1 MNEQNRSNLQRDED
15 TRSKLRRLPLIATM
29 SIVVC
34 VGVVLA
40 LLLSRAPQAASVQT
54 PSLAAGASV
63 TIKLTGVAGSKGM
76 VMAALCDKA
85 TFLKRCPYMQTVAAS
100 PVVSLKF
107 EGVKPGTY
115 AAMLFH
121 DENGNGEF
129 DRSANGMPLEGY
141 AFSRNAKGKYGPPSF
156 EDAAVEVK
164 PGNAVFDIYM
174 VYLWRRFWK

>member
-15 TRSKLRRLPLIATM
+15 MRSKLRRLPLIATM
-29 SIVVC
+29 SIVAC

-40 LLLSRAPQAASVQT
+40 MLLSRMPQAASVQT

-100 PVVSLKF
+100 PVVNLQF
-107 EGVKPGTY
+107 DGVKPGMY

-129 DRSANGMPLEGY
+129 DRSASGMPLEGY

-156 EDAAVEVK
+156 EDAAVELTAGK
-164 PGNAVFDIYM
+164 AALDIDM
-174 VYLWRRFWK
+174 VY

>member
-1 MNEQNRSNLQRDED
+1 MNEKKPSKVQGSED

-29 SIVVC
+29 SIVAC
-34 VGVVLA
+34 VGLLLS
-40 LLLSRAPQAASVQT
+40 LLLSRALQAASVQA

-63 TIKLTGVAGSKGM
+63 TIKLSGVAGSKGM

-100 PVVSLKF
+100 PVVNLKF
-107 EGVKPGTY
+107 EGVKPGVY

-129 DRSANGMPLEGY
+129 DRSPSGMPLEGY
-141 AFSRNAKGKYGPPSF
+141 AFSRNAKGNYGPPSF
-156 EDAAVEVK
+156 EAAAVEVK
-164 PGNAVFDIYM
+164 AGKAALDIDM
-174 VYLWRRFWK
+174 VY